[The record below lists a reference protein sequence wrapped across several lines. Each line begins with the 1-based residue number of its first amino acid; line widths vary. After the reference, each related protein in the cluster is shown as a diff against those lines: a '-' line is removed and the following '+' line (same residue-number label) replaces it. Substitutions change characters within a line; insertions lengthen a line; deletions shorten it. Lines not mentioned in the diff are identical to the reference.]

1 MNQVRVHRGNGIR
14 ADRRPGAAAVGLF
27 RLETVTGLA
36 PARRLH
42 ADCFVMVAAA
52 LFLVSTVGCRV
63 ETAPSTDAPDVI
75 RNSIGM
81 GLKLLSGG
89 TFTMGEALIDEDR
102 QFERHVVTLTRPFFI
117 GTHEVTN
124 AQWKRVMG
132 NVPSYAKGSD
142 HPVERVS
149 WEDAMAF
156 CNALSDLPEERK
168 AGRVYRLP
176 TEAEW
181 EYACRAG
188 TTTRFSFGDEDTPD
202 SRMGE
207 YSWYLSNS
215 GSDQQ
220 GGPDKHAP
228 NVTHPVGT
236 KRPNPWGLYDMDG
249 NVREWCSDWFSELD
263 IGPATDPQGP
273 AAGTDRATRGG
284 YFSAQIWDARP
295 ARRYGNPPTTKSPGL
310 GFRVAVTALPGS
322 ATEAADRRAD

>member
-1 MNQVRVHRGNGIR
+1 
-14 ADRRPGAAAVGLF
+14 
-27 RLETVTGLA
+27 
-36 PARRLH
+36 
-42 ADCFVMVAAA
+42 
-52 LFLVSTVGCRV
+52 V
-63 ETAPSTDAPDVI
+63 ETDPSTDAPGVI

-132 NVPSYAKGSD
+132 NVPSYAKGSG
-142 HPVERVS
+142 HPVEQVS
-149 WEDAMAF
+149 WEDAVAF
-156 CNALSDLPEERK
+156 CNALSDLPEERQ

-249 NVREWCSDWFSELD
+249 NVREWCSDWFRELD

-295 ARRYGNPPTTKSPGL
+295 ARRYGSPPTTKSPWL

-322 ATEAADRRAD
+322 ATEAADRRAE